1 MAHLNTV
8 SQGPG
13 KRAIAGQAR
22 RAEPAARRV
31 VIPLSEVGSPPEA
44 VTERL
49 RWQRQYVT
57 RLRVTD
63 TAVVAGAVMLA
74 QYVRFGST
82 VTSPGPVSHLVTA
95 FSVVI
100 AALWLSMLAGFHTRS
115 AKVVGAGAEEYRRVV
130 NASLATF
137 GAMAIAELVVKLELS
152 RGYLVVALPVGT
164 LGLLL
169 GRWVCRKVVVRE
181 RGKGRCR
188 TAVLAVGER
197 DAVAHLVDELVD
209 NPSDG
214 YHVVGVCIPGY
225 RGVQG
230 EFLTVAGLDIPIVGD
245 ENCAVPAIRTCG
257 ADTVAVAGTGHFG
270 VHRVQRLIWE
280 LEPMGVDLMVSPG
293 VVDVALSRLAMRPMS
308 GLPLLQVEKPQYRGA
323 KCFQKR
329 AFDFCFALAALTATL
344 PILVVAATAIKL
356 TSRGPVFYAAERIGI
371 NGKPFSMLKFRS
383 MVVGADQQLASLS
396 TMNESDGLLFKIR
409 DDPRVTPV
417 GRILRRFSIDE
428 LPQFIN
434 VLRQEMSVVGPRPP
448 LRPEVESYDCDVLR
462 RLLVKPGITGLWQVS
477 GRSDL
482 SWDRSVRLDLSYVDN
497 WSMVGDV
504 LIIAKTLRAVLA
516 RTGAY

>member
-8 SQGPG
+8 SQDPG
-13 KRAIAGQAR
+13 KRAIAAPAR

-31 VIPLSEVGSPPEA
+31 VIPLSEVGTPPPAA
-44 VTERL
+44 VIERL

-57 RLRVTD
+57 RLRVAD

-95 FSVVI
+95 FSIVI

-164 LGLLL
+164 FGLLL
-169 GRWVCRKVVVRE
+169 GRWACRKVVVRE

-225 RGVQG
+225 RGAQG
-230 EFLTVAGLDIPIVGD
+230 AVLTVAGLDIPVVGD
-245 ENCAVPAIRTCG
+245 ENCAVQAIRHAVRTRSQWRVP
-257 ADTVAVAGTGHFG
+257 DTSA
-270 VHRVQRLIWE
+270 
-280 LEPMGVDLMVSPG
+280 
-293 VVDVALSRLAMRPMS
+293 
-308 GLPLLQVEKPQYRGA
+308 
-323 KCFQKR
+323 
-329 AFDFCFALAALTATL
+329 
-344 PILVVAATAIKL
+344 
-356 TSRGPVFYAAERIGI
+356 
-371 NGKPFSMLKFRS
+371 
-383 MVVGADQQLASLS
+383 
-396 TMNESDGLLFKIR
+396 
-409 DDPRVTPV
+409 
-417 GRILRRFSIDE
+417 SID
-428 LPQFIN
+428 
-434 VLRQEMSVVGPRPP
+434 S
-448 LRPEVESYDCDVLR
+448 
-462 RLLVKPGITGLWQVS
+462 S
-477 GRSDL
+477 G
-482 SWDRSVRLDLSYVDN
+482 
-497 WSMVGDV
+497 
-504 LIIAKTLRAVLA
+504 
-516 RTGAY
+516 